1 MADDGRVLVI
11 MADIH
16 SQENVFMPSAGDSHF
31 MKMFFKLL
39 DDYRDNM
46 VWVNL

>member
-16 SQENVFMPSAGDSHF
+16 SQENVFMPSGDSHF

-39 DDYRDNM
+39 DDSRDNM